1 MRADYEQLPEDTG
14 YPLNAAFNEDE
25 DQEAEPRQ
33 RPPPRS
39 RPRDDYR
46 GDPNEPRSNYYHV
59 DRERREY
66 LYASPQLRRMI
77 QSTKPNYTRWLQPA
91 EIDDENVPE
100 GEHPDNPHYTRS
112 DAEELMTGRQRYVEN
127 FRRDPPANWTPWPR
141 GLAGRRK
148 YPVKH

>member
-25 DQEAEPRQ
+25 EQEEEPRR
-33 RPPPRS
+33 RPPSRG

-46 GDPNEPRSNYYHV
+46 GDPNEPRSRYYYQ

-66 LYASPQLRRMI
+66 RNSSPKPPRMI

-91 EIDDENVPE
+91 SIEEENVPE
-100 GEHPDNPHYTRS
+100 GEDPENPNYTPTEAR
-112 DAEELMTGRQRYVEN
+112 ELESGRKWYVEN
-127 FRRDPPANWTPWPR
+127 YHRDPPAN
-141 GLAGRRK
+141 
-148 YPVKH
+148 